1 MATRA
6 AASASHSPRDDPQ
19 RRKCPLFPQGMQNL
33 LPGREI
39 QLNRLRQHQE
49 IRQSQIESNVL
60 VRPRSAAPAP
70 SPLVQ
75 QPSPL
80 RNSPPAKRR
89 LGGGYK
95 EPQAAPLQRPPS
107 RSALLQPDRSPT
119 KAALPQAARSPTF
132 VRAPNPNAK
141 PAIPTFARSASKAD
155 ASPTFVR
162 PPNPNAKPA
171 IPTFGRSPS
180 KAEGSLATW
189 DSLKKDLKTGGSS
202 EFVRGPAS
210 PDKISA
216 FLAKQHPEPVGS
228 PINAARGKRTQ
239 VGVVHTSANALGI
252 KSSALITEAH
262 DVFGAIDKDYSGTID
277 MDELDRARALPAA
290 FIASP
295 TTTPRPSPSPMRAC
309 PPAALTILP
318 RAPCLSPKCA
328 LAHVRACVCASAAS
342 LAPGAQAAQEPR

>member
-132 VRAPNPNAK
+132 VRA
-141 PAIPTFARSASKAD
+141 
-155 ASPTFVR
+155 
-162 PPNPNAKPA
+162 PNPNAKPA